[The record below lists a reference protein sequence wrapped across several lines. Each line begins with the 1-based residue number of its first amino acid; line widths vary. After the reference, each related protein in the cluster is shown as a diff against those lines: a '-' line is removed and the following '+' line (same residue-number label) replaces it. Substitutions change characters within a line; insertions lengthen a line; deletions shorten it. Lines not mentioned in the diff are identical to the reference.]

1 MKKILFALFSFAVLF
16 FSCDSD
22 DESSPLPTDV
32 SNVSVEPRVGGALI
46 KWTIPADRNFLYL
59 QSRYDKNGRVI
70 STNSSIYTDSV
81 LISGLINKLEYVFE
95 LQTFNVD
102 GQGGS
107 ILQTSSVRPIRRAN
121 EIIYSIDDATDVALT
136 VDMLTTYTQE
146 STEGGKANLIDGDI
160 NTYWHTAWSS
170 GVAALP
176 HWIQIDFAEETKLG
190 GFNYY
195 FRQNNTDVNGRPNK
209 WDLQVSE
216 DGTTW
221 TTEWASAAG
230 LPTAPIGT
238 KQVISFGTNF
248 SSKHFRFRVL
258 ANPGSKTYTHL
269 GEFSVFTL
277 GETLVDLESVVE
289 ENYK

>member
-146 STEGGKANLIDGDI
+146 STEGGKANLIDGEWVQADSGKTI
-160 NTYWHTAWSS
+160 DVTNRIFAPNEQEVVWAESIMTAYADAIAE
-170 GVAALP
+170 GKGIVVVDGKLIENLHVENARRILALTQA
-176 HWIQIDFAEETKLG
+176 IGKMT
-190 GFNYY
+190 
-195 FRQNNTDVNGRPNK
+195 
-209 WDLQVSE
+209 
-216 DGTTW
+216 
-221 TTEWASAAG
+221 SA
-230 LPTAPIGT
+230 
-238 KQVISFGTNF
+238 
-248 SSKHFRFRVL
+248 
-258 ANPGSKTYTHL
+258 
-269 GEFSVFTL
+269 
-277 GETLVDLESVVE
+277 
-289 ENYK
+289 